1 MINYP
6 QSAFLKILL
15 YLFLSTSVTIAEA
28 DSINRYHYRD
38 NPLTINNSSHLSPKI
53 GLTALAALPTKIM
66 ESPIKKPE
74 SSISSSHLA
83 TTHSRT
89 QRLIA
94 SLLLGTAIYG
104 YTSWWKDSSS
114 RFRIRHE
121 NWFDA
126 DTPNGGADK
135 LGHAYSFYVSTRIMT
150 KSFHWLGHSQSQAIQ
165 LAGITSAT
173 LSIGVEILDGFTEKY
188 GFSPEDV
195 IMNLAGIGTGVI
207 LEKYPKWDNLFDFR
221 LKYWPSDDAR
231 RLNEH
236 DPFTDYSGQTYL
248 LITKASGILPWR
260 QNRWLRYLELAVG
273 YGTRGYQP
281 TDGTGN
287 QLKKRNFYYGFSLN
301 LSQLLNDILFKNQ
314 PKSSYTP
321 LVTKQVLEYLQ
332 MPGTALLFDN
342 SI

>member
-1 MINYP
+1 MLDYQTN
-6 QSAFLKILL
+6 SLFKTGLCLL
-15 YLFLSTSVTIAEA
+15 LFTGATIAKA
-28 DSINRYHYRD
+28 DAIDRYHYRE
-38 NPLTINNSSHLSPKI
+38 NPFTINNSSNLSSKTW
-53 GLTALAALPTKIM
+53 LTSLATLPTGTKA
-66 ESPIKKPE
+66 E
-74 SSISSSHLA
+74 SSISSSPST
-83 TTHSRT
+83 TTHAKT

-94 SLLLGTAIYG
+94 GLLLGTAIYG
-104 YTSWWKDSSS
+104 YTTWWNDSNS

-121 NWFDA
+121 DWFGA

-135 LGHAYSFYVSTRIMT
+135 LGHAYSFYVSTRILA
-150 KSFHWLGHSQSQAIQ
+150 KSFQWAGHSQPQAIQ

-173 LSIGVEILDGFTEKY
+173 LSVGVEILDGFTEKY

-195 IMNLAGIGTGVI
+195 IMNLAGIGTGII
-207 LEKYPKWDNLFDFR
+207 LEKYPQWDNLFDLR
-221 LKYWPSDDAR
+221 LKYWPSADAR

-248 LITKASGILPWR
+248 LITKASGILPLR
-260 QNRWLRYLELAVG
+260 QSQWLRYLELAVG

-281 TDGTGN
+281 TDGTNN

-301 LSQLLNDILFKNQ
+301 LSQLFNDILFKDN

-321 LVTKQVLEYLQ
+321 LVTEQVLEYLQ
-332 MPGTALLFDN
+332 MPGTTLLFDN